1 MAQGGSTAGPDQR
14 IARLCHDLRQYLA
27 AGLNIAEMSDSAGED
42 TARRFRLIAEQL
54 TLANELIAAELSEF
68 RRQTFLVDLVELV
81 DQCVQTVRLTRDVAV
96 GVKAG
101 QGTAAFGDPVRM
113 RQAIANVLDNAARA
127 AGDSGSV
134 DVTVDAQDGLAW
146 VQVTDDG
153 QGFGRL
159 GAGIGQGLSI
169 VQEAVRANGGRLEIH
184 SGPGPGT
191 TVRLLWP
198 QQAAR

>member
-1 MAQGGSTAGPDQR
+1 MARETSAAGPDER

-27 AGLNIAEMSDSAGED
+27 AGLNLAEMPDHAGDD
-42 TARRFRLIAEQL
+42 TAHRFRLIAEQL
-54 TLANELIAAELSEF
+54 TIANELIAAELSEF

-81 DQCVQTVRLTRDVAV
+81 DQCVQTVRLTRDVSV

-101 QGTAAFGDPVRM
+101 QGTVAFGDPVQM

-127 AGDSGSV
+127 AGDSGCV
-134 DVTVDAQDGLAW
+134 DITVDAQDGLAR

-153 QGFGRL
+153 QGFGRI
-159 GAGIGQGLSI
+159 GGGIGQGLSI
-169 VQEAVRANGGRLEIH
+169 VQEAVRANGGRLEIL

-191 TVRLLWP
+191 TVRLIWP
-198 QQAAR
+198 QQAKP

>member
-1 MAQGGSTAGPDQR
+1 MARETPATGPDER

-27 AGLNIAEMSDSAGED
+27 ASLNLAEMPDHAGD
-42 TARRFRLIAEQL
+42 TAQRFRLIAEQL
-54 TLANELIAAELSEF
+54 GLANELIAAELSEF

-81 DQCVQTVRLTRDVAV
+81 NQCVQTVRLTREVSV

-101 QGTAAFGDPVRM
+101 QGTVAFGDPTQM

-127 AGDSGSV
+127 AGDAGNV

-153 QGFGRL
+153 QGFGRI
-159 GAGIGQGLSI
+159 GGGIGQGLSI
-169 VQEAVRANGGRLEIH
+169 VQEAVRANGGRLEIL

-191 TVRLLWP
+191 TVRLIWP
-198 QQAAR
+198 QQAKQ